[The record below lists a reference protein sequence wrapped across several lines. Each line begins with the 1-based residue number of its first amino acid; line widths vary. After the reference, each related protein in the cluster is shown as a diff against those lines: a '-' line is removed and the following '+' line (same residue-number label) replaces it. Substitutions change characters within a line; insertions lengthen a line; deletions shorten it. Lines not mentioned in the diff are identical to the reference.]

1 MTPAIEARGAR
12 RAIAA
17 LAIVALLVAAC
28 GGTATPSPGSTSAP
42 TPAPSPSAPTA
53 EPTPS
58 EEPTEEPTQEA
69 TPTEEATPGEPT
81 ESPGE
86 PTKSPRPTASP
97 AAADCTGS
105 DDNRAFYAG
114 VAADVAWDVYCPVLP
129 AGWFVDTGAFR
140 LSGGGTMEIS
150 YKGPGG
156 QRLAIREGHYCAG
169 QTGCVPPAPTPAQR
183 RSAAGRPAWSTPA
196 AGRGWS
202 SPTVAPA
209 SAGRRAGPAWTAR
222 RSPGTRRRSSRS
234 ASSAR
239 RITRGT

>member
-1 MTPAIEARGAR
+1 VTPAIEARGAR

-17 LAIVALLVAAC
+17 LAVLALLVAAC
-28 GGTATPSPGSTSAP
+28 GSTATPSPSSTSAL
-42 TPAPSPSAPTA
+42 TPAPSSSAPTA

-58 EEPTEEPTQEA
+58 EEPTEEPTPEPTA
-69 TPTEEATPGEPT
+69 TEEATPGEPT

-86 PTKSPRPTASP
+86 PTESPGATASP
-97 AAADCTGS
+97 AAATDCTGS

-129 AGWFVDTGAFR
+129 ARWFVDTGTFR

-169 QTGCVPPAPTPAQR
+169 QTGCVPAGPDAGTASFGG
-183 RSAAGRPAWSTPA
+183 RSARLVDAGGGAWLVFA
-196 AGRGWS
+196 NGGAGLSWE
-202 SPTVAPA
+202 A
-209 SAGRRAGPAWTAR
+209 
-222 RSPGTRRRSSRS
+222 
-234 ASSAR
+234 
-239 RITRGT
+239 RGTGMDGPTLAGYTAAFIKVGE

>member
-17 LAIVALLVAAC
+17 LAVVALLVAAC

-42 TPAPSPSAPTA
+42 TPASSPSAPTA

-58 EEPTEEPTQEA
+58 EEPTEEPTPEA
-69 TPTEEATPGEPT
+69 TPTDEATPGEPT

-86 PTKSPRPTASP
+86 PTESPRPTASP

-129 AGWFVDTGAFR
+129 ARWFVDTGAFR

-169 QTGCVPPAPTPAQR
+169 QTGCVPAGPDAGTA
-183 RSAAGRPAWSTPA
+183 SFGGRPARLVD
-196 AGRGWS
+196 AGGGAWL
-202 SPTVAPA
+202 VFADGG
-209 SAGRRAGPAWTAR
+209 AGLSWEA
-222 RSPGTRRRSSRS
+222 
-234 ASSAR
+234 
-239 RITRGT
+239 RGTGMDGPTLAGYTAAFIKVGE